1 MTTESRPSLP
11 RQGEAGT
18 PGQAGRP
25 GNRESAER
33 GALDAMRMQGFT
45 ASFVVKD
52 GALRLADGSRTFQPR
67 EVTVREYRRFE
78 GTSDPDDMSIVY
90 AIETSDGLKGTLADA
105 YGVYASPGV
114 TAFMEQVEIERNQA
128 KP

>member
-1 MTTESRPSLP
+1 MTTESRPSIP
-11 RQGEAGT
+11 RQGDAGT
-18 PGQAGRP
+18 PGQAGHP

-33 GALDAMRMQGFT
+33 GALDAMRGQGFT
-45 ASFVVKD
+45 ASFAVKD
-52 GALRLADGSRTFQPR
+52 GALRLCDGSRAFQPR

-90 AIETSDGLKGTLADA
+90 AIETSDGLKGTLVDA
-105 YGVYASPGV
+105 YGVYASPAV
-114 TAFMEQVEIERNQA
+114 AAFMEQVAIERDNA

>member
-1 MTTESRPSLP
+1 
-11 RQGEAGT
+11 
-18 PGQAGRP
+18 
-25 GNRESAER
+25 
-33 GALDAMRMQGFT
+33 MRAQGFT

-52 GALRLADGSRTFQPR
+52 GALRLADGGRAFQPC

-114 TAFMEQVEIERNQA
+114 TAFMEQVEIERDQA